1 VSNDAKSDS
10 SASNTF
16 SGTIGVTVV
25 DVLENGNLV
34 VSGEKQVSFD
44 KGVEFIRFSGVVN
57 PDMITTGNTVLS
69 TQVADARVEYRTNS
83 RIDAAELMSSMSRF
97 FYSLVP
103 L

>member
-1 VSNDAKSDS
+1 
-10 SASNTF
+10 
-16 SGTIGVTVV
+16 
-25 DVLENGNLV
+25 
-34 VSGEKQVSFD
+34 
-44 KGVEFIRFSGVVN
+44 
-57 PDMITTGNTVLS
+57 MITTGNTVLS